1 MKYAVLIYADE
12 QMWAR
17 ATPEQR
23 AGYHAAHTAFDA
35 AVRDR
40 ATMLGGE
47 ALRDVGSATIL
58 RHDASG
64 APVITD
70 GPFAETTEQLG
81 GFYLVDAPDLDTMT
95 SLCGLLP
102 HEYALEVRPVA
113 DMTDAED
120 WLEANERA
128 DERAD
133 ARS

>member
-12 QMWAR
+12 QMWAL

-35 AVRDR
+35 AVRAR
-40 ATMLGGE
+40 AAMLGGE
-47 ALRDVGSATIL
+47 ALRDVGSATTL
-58 RHDASG
+58 RHDAGDS
-64 APVITD
+64 PVMTD

-81 GFYLVDAPDLDTMT
+81 GFYLVDAPDLDTMI

-102 HEYALEVRPVA
+102 HEYTLEVRPVA

-120 WLEANERA
+120 WRDAN
-128 DERAD
+128 ERAD